1 MDMRQLRYF
10 VTVAEELSFRRAA
23 EKLNISQPPLSQ
35 HVKSLEEEMG
45 VQLFQRTR
53 REVRLTPAGQAFLRE
68 TRILLDQMR
77 TAVNAAVRAGN
88 DDSGVL
94 RVGVA
99 TSALFHLVSVIQ
111 RQVAAEFPG
120 VTLSLVDMVS
130 AEQVRAVS
138 LGLLDAGIV
147 HARPERTEVRRQLIH
162 REPLVAVLPSRHPLA
177 QKEGFQLSML
187 SDEPM
192 VALHREH
199 GPAIYDAI
207 VACCHEAGF
216 SPDIR
221 HMARSPLT
229 IFQMVRLGLGVSI
242 APASYATTGFAGVVF
257 RELPQSA
264 GQVCMEIIWSEK
276 HATDLTRRVVGHVA
290 KLMALEA

>member
-45 VQLFQRTR
+45 VQLLQRTR

-147 HARPERTEVRRQLIH
+147 HARPER
-162 REPLVAVLPSRHPLA
+162 A
-177 QKEGFQLSML
+177 
-187 SDEPM
+187 
-192 VALHREH
+192 
-199 GPAIYDAI
+199 
-207 VACCHEAGF
+207 
-216 SPDIR
+216 
-221 HMARSPLT
+221 
-229 IFQMVRLGLGVSI
+229 
-242 APASYATTGFAGVVF
+242 
-257 RELPQSA
+257 
-264 GQVCMEIIWSEK
+264 
-276 HATDLTRRVVGHVA
+276 
-290 KLMALEA
+290 

>member
-1 MDMRQLRYF
+1 

-23 EKLNISQPPLSQ
+23 ERLNISQPPLSQ
-35 HVKSLEEEMG
+35 HIKSLEEEMG
-45 VQLFQRTR
+45 VQLLYRTR
-53 REVRLTPAGQAFLRE
+53 REVKLTPAGQAFLRE

-88 DDSGVL
+88 DDAGVL

-99 TSALFHLVSVIQ
+99 TSALFHLVSHIQ
-111 RQVAAEFPG
+111 RLVGAQFPG
-120 VTLSLVDMVS
+120 VALSLVDMVS

-138 LGLLDAGIV
+138 LGLLDLGIV
-147 HARPERTEVRRQLIH
+147 HVRPERTEVRRQLIY

-177 QKEGFQLSML
+177 QREGFQLSML
-187 SDEPM
+187 SEEPM

-216 SPDIR
+216 SPDIK
-221 HMARSPLT
+221 HVARSPLT
-229 IFQMVRLGLGVSI
+229 IFQMVRLDLGVSV
-242 APASYATTGFAGVVF
+242 APASYASTGFAGVVF
-257 RELPQSA
+257 REFPQSA
-264 GQVCMEIIWSEK
+264 GQVCMEMIWSDK
-276 HATDLTRRVVGHVA
+276 HASDLTRRVVQYLA
-290 KLMALEA
+290 ARMAIDV